1 MAFIPQNAYAVAVGI
16 GVGRTAGG
24 ADRCFTWEVQEL
36 GCMFLIDFLVMV
48 IILYSEPSVR
58 SWQNHE
64 SVKFKVLITVWE
76 NLARVFLLR
85 EDCSRGS
92 SERQKIINE

>member
-48 IILYSEPSVR
+48 IIL
-58 SWQNHE
+58 
-64 SVKFKVLITVWE
+64 
-76 NLARVFLLR
+76 
-85 EDCSRGS
+85 
-92 SERQKIINE
+92 